1 MKRIGVIVCILTI
14 ATVLSCE
21 RERPAVKTDPDASAV
36 KAASAAIFLTGDEL
50 GEMKP
55 CGCSGGQLGGLDRRR
70 AVWTDVA
77 PASRMVLDTGRLVA
91 GDGEQDM
98 IKLSLIVEAYAM
110 LGYDAVNL
118 TAEDFERMHNQG
130 LMDSAAA
137 GFKLISAE
145 TPPPAA
151 LSRSLRKVLQVSGK
165 PVPVTVAAFN
175 TMRQGAEEIGA
186 LFPGGI
192 TDDGI
197 EILLINRCD
206 PGVLNEIRGQWPGL
220 DCIVCRS
227 DIDEPQVLAQQRP
240 LAISLGHFGRYV
252 SRLDIEDTPTGPR
265 LRYAKVPV
273 REELPQ
279 DKQQI
284 ELYRTYQLLV
294 KEANLLERAPRM
306 PEPHGLKFL
315 GSKACEPCHKYSYG
329 LWSTKPHANAMA
341 SLVKV
346 GSQYDPE
353 CVVCHVVAMKY
364 EGGYVNEEQTP
375 RLNHVGCENCHGPGS
390 AHVSDPSS
398 VKTVGD
404 ATAVCKTCHT
414 PEKSTGYA
422 GHEAE
427 YMQKIVHWPEP

>member
-1 MKRIGVIVCILTI
+1 MKRIGVVVCVL
-14 ATVLSCE
+14 AVAAVLSCE
-21 RERPAVKTDPDASAV
+21 REQPAVKTNPGASAV
-36 KAASAAIFLTGDEL
+36 KAAAAAIFLTGDEL

-70 AVWTDVA
+70 AAWSDVVA
-77 PASRMVLDTGRLVA
+77 ESRMVLDTGRLVA

-98 IKLSLIVEAYAM
+98 IKLSLIVEAYRM

-118 TAEDFERMHNQG
+118 TAHDLERMRHQG

-137 GFKLISAE
+137 GLKLISAE
-145 TPPPAA
+145 APPTVP
-151 LSRSLRKVLQVSGK
+151 LDPSVRKVLQVDGK
-165 PVPVTVAAFN
+165 SVPVTVATFN
-175 TMRQGAEEIGA
+175 TMRQGAEGIGA

-192 TDDGI
+192 TDGGI
-197 EILLINRCD
+197 EILLIDRCD
-206 PGVLNEIRGQWPGL
+206 LGVLNEIRGQWPGL

-227 DIDEPQVLAQQRP
+227 DIDEPQILAQQRP

-252 SRLDIEDTPTGPR
+252 SRLDIETTAGGPR
-265 LRYAKVPV
+265 LRYSKVPI
-273 REELPQ
+273 REELPR

-294 KEANLLERAPRM
+294 KEADLLERVPRM

-329 LWSTKPHANAMA
+329 QWSTKAHANAMD

-353 CVVCHVVAMKY
+353 CVVCHVVGMKY

-375 RLNHVGCENCHGPGS
+375 QLNHVGCESCHGPGS

-404 ATAVCKTCHT
+404 APAVCKTCHT